1 MFAIY
6 NETLTILNKLKA
18 SDTMSKQ
25 DLWFKHVIQNGAWY
39 MTNETSMSGTTVN
52 ISSKITILIPNNSMY
67 QEYNVWKQGSNQLAH
82 FTMSTGDYIVKGLVD
97 EEITSQNITKILS
110 MYGNDVCSVK
120 SVRELPNRGIANVML
135 KVEGV

>member
-25 DLWFKHVIQNGAWY
+25 DLWFKHVIQDGAWY

-67 QEYNVWKQGSNQLAH
+67 QEYNV
-82 FTMSTGDYIVKGLVD
+82 
-97 EEITSQNITKILS
+97 
-110 MYGNDVCSVK
+110 
-120 SVRELPNRGIANVML
+120 
-135 KVEGV
+135 

>member
-18 SDTMSKQ
+18 CDTMSKQ
-25 DLWFKHVIQNGAWY
+25 DLWFKHVIQDGAWY
-39 MTNETSMSGTTVN
+39 VTNETSMSGTTVN

-67 QEYNVWKQGSNQLAH
+67 RDYNVWKQGSNQLAN
-82 FTMSTGDYIVKGLVD
+82 FTMSTGDYIVRGLVD
-97 EEITSQNITKILS
+97 EEITSQNITKILN